1 MHNFFRKIA
10 RLITCGFFRRVTRH
24 HWNLLRYYPHLQPDD
39 ATLQRWQLSEWE
51 TYKNW
56 IDRHSLTTREQ
67 WNEQHN
73 IAKRSDGKTRLTIVT
88 PVFNTPPHILTECV
102 LSVRTQ
108 TSPFWELILVD
119 DISSSSETQAVL
131 HSRIC
136 KDPRIRILYSHP
148 DQQKGISAATN
159 RGIDAARGEYI
170 AFLDHD
176 DRLAPEAIHSL
187 ISTIKEEPEVDI
199 LYSDRDM
206 LSLDDKRFMHLMKPD
221 WSPDNLYAGN
231 YIFHLM
237 CYRRSLIIQAG
248 KLRPTYDGSQDYDL
262 ILRCMELTQR
272 IKHLPQVLY
281 HWRQNSASVALTADA
296 KNYAFEAGMAA
307 LRDALQRRKIEATIT
322 ENKSLWRGNYQIKL
336 PLPPQDHIGHVILPA
351 QLRPGQY
358 VATILANPVL
368 RDPPPYIFIHQ
379 EGCVAE
385 HDHGARILASWLDLE
400 DTGMVSGCLLNNEQK
415 IIYAGMIYGEEGSVV
430 APYGGYDFA
439 EPGYMAATKA
449 IRNISVPNPFSVM
462 IRRELWQQMKGFDQT
477 FESAYALLDL
487 ALSAL
492 QRQWRIVYVPLAIFT
507 CTPSPQV
514 NISHLAE
521 RTAFYRKWEHRLQQ
535 GDPYY
540 SPNLRKESIHYEI
553 A

>member
-1 MHNFFRKIA
+1 MHNFFRKIT
-10 RLITCGFFRRVTRH
+10 RLITCGFFRRVARR

-56 IDRHSLTTREQ
+56 IDRHSLTTPEQ

-73 IAKRSDGKTRLTIVT
+73 LAKRSDGKTRITIVT
-88 PVFNTPPHILTECV
+88 PVFNTPPHILTECI

-119 DISSSSETQAVL
+119 DTSTSSETQTVL
-131 HSRIC
+131 RSRIC

-148 DQQKGISAATN
+148 DQEKGISAATN

-187 ISTIKEEPEVDI
+187 ISAIQEEQEVDI

-206 LSLDDKRFMHLMKPD
+206 LSMGGKRFMHLMKPD

-237 CYRRSLIIQAG
+237 CYRRELILKAG
-248 KLRPTYDGSQDYDL
+248 KLHSKYDGSQDYDL
-262 ILRCMELTQR
+262 ILRCMELTQHIR
-272 IKHLPQVLY
+272 HLPQVLY
-281 HWRQNSASVALTADA
+281 HWRQNSESVALNSDA

-307 LRDALQRRKIEATIT
+307 LRDALRRRKIKATVT
-322 ENKSLWRGNYQIKL
+322 ENKSLWRGNYQIEL
-336 PLPPQDHIGHVILPA
+336 PLPPQDHIGHIILPA
-351 QLRPGQY
+351 QLRPEQY
-358 VATILANPVL
+358 VTTILENPVL
-368 RDPPPYIFIHQ
+368 KDPPRYIFIHQ
-379 EGCVAE
+379 EGCVAG
-385 HDHGARILASWLDLE
+385 HIRSARILASWLDLE
-400 DTGMVSGCLLNNEQK
+400 NIGIASGCMLNNEQK
-415 IIYAGMIYGEEGSVV
+415 IIYAGMISAGEGNVV
-430 APYGGYDFA
+430 APYSGRDFT

-449 IRNISVPNPFSVM
+449 IRNISIPNPFSVM
-462 IRRELWQQMKGFDQT
+462 IKTELWQQMKGFDQN
-477 FESAYALLDL
+477 FKSAYALLDF

-492 QRQWRIVYVPLAIFT
+492 QRQWRIVYVPLATFT
-507 CTPSPQV
+507 CTPSPQT
-514 NISHLAE
+514 NINHLTE
-521 RTAFYRKWEHRLQQ
+521 RTTFHRKWEHRLQK

-540 SPNLRKESIHYEI
+540 SPNLNKDSIHYEI
-553 A
+553 S